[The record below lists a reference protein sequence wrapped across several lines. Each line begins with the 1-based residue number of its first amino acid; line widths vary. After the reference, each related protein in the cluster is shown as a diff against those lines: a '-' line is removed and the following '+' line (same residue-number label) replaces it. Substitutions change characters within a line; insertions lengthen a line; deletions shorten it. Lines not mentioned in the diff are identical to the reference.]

1 MKQQEVFKKIGII
14 IRELNEQYNYLVS
27 TENELNDLELE
38 LFVANAHFLADHSE
52 VLRKLNLQSTHA
64 QKALPKHEEKFFEP
78 LVQQAKPEG
87 ELKPASQINEEEIP
101 VPHIDLR
108 GDDTGADY
116 SYIRQPEP
124 EPIRHQLTLDD
135 VPGYDEQ
142 KQEQETVKDK
152 MAEVEE
158 KMEPAPAVEAVK
170 EEPVQP
176 VKESPKPEPKIEDA
190 QDEPLTINQ
199 RMSAQINAKA
209 RRVTEH
215 EQPVTDLKQAIT
227 LNDKLLYIKDLF
239 NGYNLAYSEAIDI
252 LNRYNSIEEAD
263 KFLKSN
269 YAEKNSWESKQN
281 TVDKFYELLKR
292 RYA

>member
-1 MKQQEVFKKIGII
+1 MQPIKEV
-14 IRELNEQYNYLVS
+14 
-27 TENELNDLELE
+27 
-38 LFVANAHFLADHSE
+38 
-52 VLRKLNLQSTHA
+52 
-64 QKALPKHEEKFFEP
+64 
-78 LVQQAKPEG
+78 
-87 ELKPASQINEEEIP
+87 
-101 VPHIDLR
+101 
-108 GDDTGADY
+108 
-116 SYIRQPEP
+116 
-124 EPIRHQLTLDD
+124 
-135 VPGYDEQ
+135 
-142 KQEQETVKDK
+142 
-152 MAEVEE
+152 
-158 KMEPAPAVEAVK
+158 
-170 EEPVQP
+170 
-176 VKESPKPEPKIEDA
+176 PKPEPKAEYI

-199 RMSAQINAKA
+199 RMSAQVNAKA

-269 YAEKNSWESKQN
+269 YAVKNSWESKQG